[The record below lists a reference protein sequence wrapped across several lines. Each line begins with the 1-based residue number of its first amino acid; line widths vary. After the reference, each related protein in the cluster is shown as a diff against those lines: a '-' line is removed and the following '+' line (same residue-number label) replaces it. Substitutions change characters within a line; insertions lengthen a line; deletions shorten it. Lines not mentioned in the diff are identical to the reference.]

1 MGAVIIF
8 FRYLVV
14 NTKCAFKS
22 ETALEVRIKRLLL
35 LIHHDIFLMMRIA
48 HQYKLKPNKE
58 QKAQLNRWLD
68 MLRHQYNYLLAERFD
83 WWSSNRCPVN
93 ACPLVCQLPDL
104 KEQPDY
110 YSQKRS
116 LVKLKKE
123 RPWYG
128 EIHSQVLQDMV
139 KRVKT
144 TFDRY
149 LGRNTDGK
157 RSGKPRY
164 KPKHRYKTFTYPQ
177 AKLDWLVSANKIKL
191 PKIGEIRFILHRPL
205 PPGFNLKTVS
215 LTKKADGFY
224 ITFSLEDK
232 SIPEIVN
239 NVVPTEENSTAI
251 DLGCEYFAT
260 LADGTTVEPPKYFRR
275 SQDKLAKLQ
284 QKASARKK
292 GSRAKKLLYKKVAK
306 LHQKIARQRK
316 QFHFELSK
324 QLLTKYDVVFVE
336 DLTVKNMVL
345 RNKPKQDEKGNY
357 LPNNQSSKS
366 GLNKSILDC
375 GWSQFLDILSLKAER
390 AGLKV
395 IKINPRGT
403 SQVCV
408 NCLNR
413 VDKELS
419 DRWHC
424 CYYCGVMMP
433 RDWNSALL
441 LKKLGLDE
449 TLSIKRSTVRKRSQH
464 HIA

>member
-1 MGAVIIF
+1 
-8 FRYLVV
+8 
-14 NTKCAFKS
+14 
-22 ETALEVRIKRLLL
+22 
-35 LIHHDIFLMMRIA
+35 MRIA
-48 HQYKLKPNKE
+48 HQYRLKPNKQ
-58 QKAQLNRWLD
+58 QKAQLNHWLD
-68 MLRHQYNYLLAERFD
+68 MLRHQYNYLLTERFD
-83 WWSSNRCPVN
+83 WWSSNRCPAN

-116 LVKLKKE
+116 LVQLKKE

-139 KRVKT
+139 KRVKV

-149 LGRNTDGK
+149 LGGDATGK

-164 KPKHRYKTFTYPQ
+164 KPKHRYRTFTYPQ
-177 AKLDWLVSANKIKL
+177 AKLDWLISTNKIKL
-191 PKIGEIRFILHRPL
+191 PKIGEVRFILHRPL

-215 LTKKADGFY
+215 ITKKADGFY
-224 ITFSLEDK
+224 VTFSLEDK
-232 SIPEIVN
+232 SVPEIPCS
-239 NVVPTEENSTAI
+239 VVPTEENSTAI

-260 LADGTTVEPPKYFRR
+260 LADGTTIEPPKYFRR

-292 GSRAKKLLYKKVAK
+292 GSRARKLLYKKVAR

-316 QFHFELSK
+316 QFHFEVAK
-324 QLLTKYDVVFVE
+324 QLLVRYDAVFVE
-336 DLTVKNMVL
+336 DLTVKNMVR
-345 RNKPKQDEKGNY
+345 RNKPKQDGAYKLGGKPAQTAPHENGNY
-357 LPNNQSSKS
+357 IPNNQSAKS

-395 IKINPRGT
+395 VKINPRGT

-419 DRWHC
+419 ERWHC
-424 CYYCGVMMP
+424 CYHCGVMMP

-441 LKKLGLDE
+441 LKQLGLDE
-449 TLSIKRSTVRKRSQH
+449 TLSIKRSTRRKRSQH
-464 HIA
+464 LTC

>member
-1 MGAVIIF
+1 
-8 FRYLVV
+8 
-14 NTKCAFKS
+14 
-22 ETALEVRIKRLLL
+22 
-35 LIHHDIFLMMRIA
+35 MRIA

-58 QKAQLNRWLD
+58 QKAQLNHWLD

-83 WWSSNRCPVN
+83 WCSSNRCPVN

-139 KRVKT
+139 KRVKI

-164 KPKHRYKTFTYPQ
+164 KPKHRYRTFTYPQ
-177 AKLDWLVSANKIKL
+177 AKLDWLVSSNKIKL
-191 PKIGEIRFILHRPL
+191 PKIGEVRFILHRPL

-215 LTKKADGFY
+215 ITKKADGFY

-232 SIPEIVN
+232 SIPEIVS

-292 GSRAKKLLYKKVAK
+292 GSRARKLLYKKVAK

-324 QLLTKYDVVFVE
+324 QLLTKYEAVFVE
-336 DLTVKNMVL
+336 DLTVKNMVR
-345 RNKPKQDEKGNY
+345 RNKPKQDKQGRY
-357 LPNNQSSKS
+357 LPNNQSAKS

-419 DRWHC
+419 ARWHC
-424 CYYCGVMMP
+424 CYHCGVIMP

-449 TLSIKRSTVRKRSQH
+449 TLSLKRSTASRKRSQH
-464 HIA
+464 LTC

>member
-1 MGAVIIF
+1 MIGCDTNTIIYF
-8 FRYLVV
+8 KIDLIGGTLTDVQPTLVM
-14 NTKCAFKS
+14 K
-22 ETALEVRIKRLLL
+22 
-35 LIHHDIFLMMRIA
+35 
-48 HQYKLKPNKE
+48 
-58 QKAQLNRWLD
+58 
-68 MLRHQYNYLLAERFD
+68 
-83 WWSSNRCPVN
+83 
-93 ACPLVCQLPDL
+93 VCQLPNL
-104 KEQPDY
+104 REQPDY

-116 LVKLKKE
+116 LVQLKKK

-139 KRVKT
+139 KRVKV

-149 LGRNTDGK
+149 LKGNATGR

-164 KPKHRYKTFTYPQ
+164 KPKHRYRTLTYPQ
-177 AKLDWLVSANKIKL
+177 AKLDWLVSANKVKL
-191 PKIGEIRFILHRPL
+191 PKIGEVRFVLHRPL
-205 PPGFNLKTVS
+205 PPGFEVKTIS
-215 LTKKADGFY
+215 ITKKADGFY
-224 ITFSLEDK
+224 ITFSLSDK
-232 SIPEIVN
+232 SVPEIISE
-239 NVVPTEENSTAI
+239 VVPGEENSTAI

-260 LADGTTVEPPKYFRR
+260 LADGTTIEPPKYFRR
-275 SQDKLAKLQ
+275 SQDKLASLQ

-292 GSRAKKLLYKKVAK
+292 GSRARKLLYKKVAK

-316 QFHFELSK
+316 QFHFEVTQQILA
-324 QLLTKYDVVFVE
+324 KYDAVFVE
-336 DLTVKNMVL
+336 DLTVKNLVR
-345 RNKPKQDEKGNY
+345 RNKPKQDENGNY
-357 LPNNQSSKS
+357 LTNNQSAKS

-375 GWSQFLDILSLKAER
+375 GWSQFQDLLSLKAER

-413 VDKELS
+413 VDKQLS

-424 CYYCGVMMP
+424 CDHCGVMMP

-449 TLSIKRSTVRKRSQH
+449 TLSIKRSTARKRSQH
-464 HIA
+464 